1 MNNLI
6 SRRAALDII
15 DSELNGWL
23 TDDERLHLEG
33 VAIGIEC
40 LPRIDAV
47 PVVRCKDCKHRENR
61 EWDSPCP
68 CVCADSWYS
77 WMPEDDWFCANGER
91 KEE

>member
-1 MNNLI
+1 MMRAIDADALMEWAVNIGCDGRWGI
-6 SRRAALDII
+6 SLD
-15 DSELNGWL
+15 DL
-23 TDDERLHLEG
+23 TD
-33 VAIGIEC
+33 AIEDA
-40 LPRIDAV
+40 PTIDAM

-91 KEE
+91 KKE